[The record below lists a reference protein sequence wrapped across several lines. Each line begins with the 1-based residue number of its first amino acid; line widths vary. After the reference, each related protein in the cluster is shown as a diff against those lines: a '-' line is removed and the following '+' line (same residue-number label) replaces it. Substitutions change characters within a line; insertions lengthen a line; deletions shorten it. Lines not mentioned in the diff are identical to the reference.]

1 MFDLKVG
8 RKLRTDA
15 KGYQCSRSHGR
26 QAKTVAAAKIRT
38 LRSYQSHDSWRMHQS
53 VPCMKRGKCAFKGCP
68 NLRTSK
74 SGKRKRSYDTNMK
87 CEECSAEK
95 GTDVYYC
102 NGKKGK
108 ELVMCHLR
116 YHMKH
121 TG

>member
-1 MFDLKVG
+1 
-8 RKLRTDA
+8 
-15 KGYQCSRSHGR
+15 
-26 QAKTVAAAKIRT
+26 
-38 LRSYQSHDSWRMHQS
+38 
-53 VPCMKRGKCAFKGCP
+53 
-68 NLRTSK
+68 
-74 SGKRKRSYDTNMK
+74 MK

-121 TG
+121 TGYTKNNSLLFFDITCSFELILLQVSGKSQALALLCNGSARSIVYK